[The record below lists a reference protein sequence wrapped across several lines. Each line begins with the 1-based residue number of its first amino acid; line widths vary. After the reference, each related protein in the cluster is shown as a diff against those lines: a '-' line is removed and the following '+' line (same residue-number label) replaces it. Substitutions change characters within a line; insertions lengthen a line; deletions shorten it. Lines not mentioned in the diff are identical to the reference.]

1 VLIDQV
7 KNRTAYMSNV
17 MQYGDLGLNAENLDL
32 FMGSSDPVNGSAT
45 DVGGGDN
52 SLTQLSR
59 PVLQRDADLVYLWQK
74 VSNSVI

>member
-1 VLIDQV
+1 
-7 KNRTAYMSNV
+7 MSNV

-32 FMGSSDPVNGSAT
+32 FMGSSDPANSSAT
-45 DVGGGDN
+45 VSDGDN

-59 PVLQRDADLVYLWQK
+59 PVLQRDADLVYFWQK